1 MKQNTIPYLIF
12 AGHHAAIVNV
22 PPDLSSDGY
31 GALQQW
37 FAKHTK
43 SRDEYAVMRHLWSH
57 NQINGVWY
65 HEELAGPDGAA
76 FEVFQLPDTPPES
89 LEFAVSKIRRDFD
102 VVSLRVKR
110 FEKLHDI
117 QADVDRIAAEDKLS
131 RV

>member
-1 MKQNTIPYLIF
+1 MKPNTIPYLIF

-22 PPDLSSDGY
+22 PRDLSSDGY
-31 GALQQW
+31 GELQEW
-37 FAKHTK
+37 FAKHTRGD
-43 SRDEYAVMRHLWSH
+43 SYSSMRKLCSH
-57 NQINGVWY
+57 SQISGVWY
-65 HEELAGPDGAA
+65 HDELAGPDGAA

-110 FEKLHDI
+110 FQTLHDI
-117 QADVDRIAAEDKLS
+117 QADVDRIAAEDKLT

>member
-1 MKQNTIPYLIF
+1 MKPNTIPYLIF
-12 AGHHAAIVNV
+12 AGHHCAIVNV
-22 PPDLSSDGY
+22 PRDLSSDGY
-31 GALQQW
+31 GALQDW

-57 NQINGVWY
+57 SQISGVWY

-110 FEKLHDI
+110 FQTLHDI
-117 QADVDRIAAEDKLS
+117 QADVDRIAAEDKLT